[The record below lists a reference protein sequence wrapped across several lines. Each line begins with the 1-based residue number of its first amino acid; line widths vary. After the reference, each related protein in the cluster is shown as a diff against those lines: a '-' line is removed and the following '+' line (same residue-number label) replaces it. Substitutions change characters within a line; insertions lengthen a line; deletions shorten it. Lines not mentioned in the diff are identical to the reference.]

1 MCVENLQRELKILDP
16 RRVHVLEARLDEV
29 DVEIEGRVYCGVRPR
44 RPFPYSHPEIIMFY
58 KGEEELG
65 MLRDYRRLD
74 PRSRELLERVLRIIY
89 FMPRVKKILGVR
101 SAKGKY
107 EWRVVTDKGPVTFY
121 TWSRC
126 IRLLRDG
133 RLLIRDIDGRVYMVE
148 NPEKLD
154 SKSRLYL
161 SMMM

>member
-1 MCVENLQRELKILDP
+1 MHADNILRELKMLDP
-16 RRVHVLEARLDEV
+16 RHVRVLEARLDEV

-44 RPFPYSHPEIIMFY
+44 RPFPYSYPEIVIFY
-58 KGEEELG
+58 RDEEELG
-65 MLRDYRRLD
+65 MLRDYRKLD

-133 RLLIRDIDGRVYMVE
+133 RLLIRDADGRVYMVE
-148 NPEKLD
+148 DPEKLD

>member
-1 MCVENLQRELKILDP
+1 MRADNILKELKMLDP
-16 RRVHVLEARLDEV
+16 RRVRVLEARLDEV

-44 RPFPYSHPEIIMFY
+44 RPFPYSYPEIIILY
-58 KGEEELG
+58 RDEEELG
-65 MLRDYRRLD
+65 MLRDYRKLD

-133 RLLIRDIDGRVYMVE
+133 RLLIKDVDGRVYMVE
-148 NPEKLD
+148 DPERLD